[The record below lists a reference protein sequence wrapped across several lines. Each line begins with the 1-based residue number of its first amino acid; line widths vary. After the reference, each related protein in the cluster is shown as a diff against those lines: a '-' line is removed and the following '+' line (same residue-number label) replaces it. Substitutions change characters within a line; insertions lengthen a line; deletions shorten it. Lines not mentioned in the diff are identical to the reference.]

1 MLHNSKQLITPVNY
15 IAQEGMNHVYPIY
28 PIEEAKT
35 AQYQMIDII
44 NKTP

>member
-1 MLHNSKQLITPVNY
+1 AQLQAANHPVNY